1 MCPAQM
7 SFEVRIKISVGADF
21 AHLYIILNLIVLKVS
36 EIQNEFIR
44 SSLLPKCK
52 PKITRISALPNK
64 QGSKAKNLPTITK
77 KSPKKYY
84 DPCFFGRAEIL
95 VIFGLHFER
104 HDDLMNSF

>member
-1 MCPAQM
+1 M

-64 QGSKAKNLPTITK
+64 QGL
-77 KSPKKYY
+77 
-84 DPCFFGRAEIL
+84 
-95 VIFGLHFER
+95 
-104 HDDLMNSF
+104 